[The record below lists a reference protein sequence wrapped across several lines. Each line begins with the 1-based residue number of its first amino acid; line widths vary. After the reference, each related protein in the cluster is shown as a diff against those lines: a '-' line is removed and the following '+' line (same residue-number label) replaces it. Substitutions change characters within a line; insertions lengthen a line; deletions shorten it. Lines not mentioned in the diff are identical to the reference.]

1 MEKLVAI
8 YGWMDKDVVYVHN
21 GILFSF
27 KEEGNPAFCD
37 NIDRP
42 WEHCA
47 KWSKSEKDKYYMFSL
62 IYGIYKN
69 KLIEIE
75 STWYFPGGAVV
86 KNPPANAGDTGS
98 IPGLGRPHIPQ
109 SN

>member
-1 MEKLVAI
+1 
-8 YGWMDKDVVYVHN
+8 
-21 GILFSF
+21 
-27 KEEGNPAFCD
+27 
-37 NIDRP
+37 
-42 WEHCA
+42 
-47 KWSKSEKDKYYMFSL
+47 MFSL